1 MQNKSGR
8 VFEDLSYDSKKKGLA
23 LFIRDLEG
31 LELEIKYLLNYKHF
45 AINQMPKNVH
55 HYNVY
60 LYIKILGHVLRNKGF

>member
-31 LELEIKYLLNYKHF
+31 LELEIKYL
-45 AINQMPKNVH
+45 
-55 HYNVY
+55 
-60 LYIKILGHVLRNKGF
+60 